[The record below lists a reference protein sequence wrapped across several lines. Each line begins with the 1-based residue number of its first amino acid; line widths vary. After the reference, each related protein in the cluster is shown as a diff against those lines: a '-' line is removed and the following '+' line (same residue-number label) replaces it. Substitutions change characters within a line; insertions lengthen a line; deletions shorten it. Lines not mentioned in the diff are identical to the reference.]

1 MKKHQAPS
9 QHLKD
14 RVIIVT
20 GAGQGIGQTA
30 AIAFAK
36 QGATVI
42 LVGRTQVRLE
52 ATYDAIHAEGLPEAL
67 IFPMDLNKA
76 TEDDFKAM
84 AEGIYQQLGRLDG
97 ILHNATE
104 FKNLSPLE
112 IQTINQFEE
121 MFRVNVI
128 APFALT
134 KACLPLLERAAH
146 ASVIFT
152 SNSSAQS
159 PKAYWG
165 SHGISKAATDFMMQ
179 MWTQELENRPN
190 IRFNSIVPGALQSPQ
205 RKKTHPGEVHAD
217 LPSIES
223 AMPLYLYLMG
233 NDSIGVSG
241 KVIPCEANTMF
252 SLNCNK

>member
-1 MKKHQAPS
+1 MKNYQAPS
-9 QHLKD
+9 QHLKN

-36 QGATVI
+36 QGARVI
-42 LVGRTQVRLE
+42 LVGRTQAKLE
-52 ATYDAIHAEGLPEAL
+52 ATYDAIQAQGLPEAL
-67 IFPMDLNKA
+67 IFPTDLNKA

-97 ILHNATE
+97 ILHNATD
-104 FKNLSPLE
+104 FNNLSPLE
-112 IQTINQFEE
+112 IQTAEQFEE

-134 KACLPLLERAAH
+134 KACLPLLARATH

-179 MWTQELENRPN
+179 MWVQELESRPN

-205 RKKTHPGEVHAD
+205 RKKTHPGEVHTD

-233 NDSIGVSG
+233 DDSVGVSG
-241 KVIPCEANTMF
+241 KVIPFEANTMF
-252 SLNCNK
+252 H

>member
-1 MKKHQAPS
+1 MKNYQAPS
-9 QHLKD
+9 QNLKD

-42 LVGRTQVRLE
+42 LIGRTQSKLE
-52 ATYDAIHAEGLPEAL
+52 ATYDAIQSQDLPEAL

-76 TEDDFKAM
+76 TQDNFKAM

-97 ILHNATE
+97 ILHNATD
-104 FKNLSPLE
+104 FNNLSPLE
-112 IQTINQFEE
+112 IQTAEQFEE
-121 MFRVNVI
+121 MFRVNTI
-128 APFALT
+128 APFDLT
-134 KACLPLLERAAH
+134 KACLPLLERSTN

-152 SNSSAQS
+152 SSSSAQT

-179 MWTQELENRPN
+179 MWVQELENRPN
-190 IRFNSIVPGALQSPQ
+190 IRFNSIAPGALKSPQ
-205 RKKTHPGEVHAD
+205 RKKTHPGELHSE
-217 LPSIES
+217 LPTMES

-233 NDSIGVSG
+233 DDSIGVTG
-241 KVIPCEANTMF
+241 KVHHV
-252 SLNCNK
+252 

>member
-1 MKKHQAPS
+1 MKNYQAPH

-20 GAGQGIGQTA
+20 GAGQGLGQTA

-36 QGATVI
+36 QGATMI
-42 LVGRTQVRLE
+42 LIGRTQAKLE
-52 ATYDAIHAEGLPEAL
+52 ATYDTIQAQGLPEAL

-76 TEDDFKAM
+76 TEDDFNAM

-97 ILHNATE
+97 ILHNATD
-104 FKNLSPLE
+104 FDNLSPLE
-112 IQTINQFEE
+112 IQTTEQFEE

-134 KACLPLLERAAH
+134 KACLPLLERAEN

-152 SNSSAQS
+152 SNSSAQT

-165 SHGISKAATDFMMQ
+165 SHGISKAAADFMMQ
-179 MWTQELENRPN
+179 MWSQELESRPN
-190 IRFNSIVPGALQSPQ
+190 IRFNSIVPGGLQSPQ
-205 RKKTHPGEVHAD
+205 RKKTHPGEVHSE
-217 LPSIES
+217 LPIMES
-223 AMPLYLYLMG
+223 AMQLYLYLMG
-233 NDSIGVSG
+233 DESKGITG
-241 KVIPCEANTMF
+241 KVHQA
-252 SLNCNK
+252 

>member
-1 MKKHQAPS
+1 MKNYQAPS

-42 LVGRTQVRLE
+42 LVGRTQAKLE
-52 ATYDAIHAEGLPEAL
+52 ATYDAIQAQGLAEAL
-67 IFPMDLNKA
+67 IFPLDLNKA
-76 TEDDFKAM
+76 REDDFKAM
-84 AEGIYQQLGRLDG
+84 AEGIYKQLGRLDG
-97 ILHNATE
+97 ILHNATD
-104 FKNLSPLE
+104 FNNLSPLE
-112 IQTINQFEE
+112 IQTTEQFEE

-134 KACLPLLERAAH
+134 KACLPLLASATH

-165 SHGISKAATDFMMQ
+165 SHGISKASTDFMMQ
-179 MWTQELENRPN
+179 MWAQELENRPN

-205 RKKTHPGEVHAD
+205 RKKTHPGEVHAN
-217 LPSIES
+217 LPTMES
-223 AMPLYLYLMG
+223 AMPLYFYLMG
-233 NDSIGVSG
+233 DDSIGVTG
-241 KVIPCEANTMF
+241 TIQQ
-252 SLNCNK
+252 L

>member
-1 MKKHQAPS
+1 MKNYQAPS

-20 GAGQGIGQTA
+20 GAGQGLGQTA
-30 AIAFAK
+30 AITFAK

-42 LVGRTQVRLE
+42 LVGRTQAKLE
-52 ATYDAIHAEGLPEAL
+52 ATYDAIQAQGFPVAL
-67 IFPMDLNKA
+67 IFPLDLNKA

-97 ILHNATE
+97 ILHNATD
-104 FKNLSPLE
+104 FNNLSPLE
-112 IQTINQFEE
+112 IQTAQQFEA
-121 MFRVNVI
+121 MFRVNTI

-134 KACLPLLERAAH
+134 KACLPLLERATN

-152 SNSSAQS
+152 SNSSAQT

-179 MWTQELENRPN
+179 MWAQELENRAN
-190 IRFNSIVPGALQSPQ
+190 VRFNSIVPGALQSPQ

-217 LPSIES
+217 LTSMES
-223 AMPLYLYLMG
+223 ALPLYLYLMG
-233 NDSIGVSG
+233 DDSASITG
-241 KVIPCEANTMF
+241 KI
-252 SLNCNK
+252 LHI

>member
-1 MKKHQAPS
+1 MKNYQALS

-30 AIAFAK
+30 AISFAK

-42 LVGRTQVRLE
+42 LIGRTQAKLE
-52 ATYDAIHAEGLPEAL
+52 ATYDEIQAQGLPEAL

-97 ILHNATE
+97 ILHNATD
-104 FKNLSPLE
+104 FNNLSPLE
-112 IQTINQFEE
+112 IQTAEQFEE

-134 KACLPLLERAAH
+134 KACLPLLERAAN
-146 ASVIFT
+146 ASVVFT

-179 MWTQELENRPN
+179 MWAQELENRPN
-190 IRFNSIVPGALQSPQ
+190 IRLNSIVPGGLQSPQ
-205 RKKTHPGEVHAD
+205 RKKTHPGEMHSE
-217 LPSIES
+217 LPTIES
-223 AMPLYLYLMG
+223 AMPLYFYLMG
-233 NDSIGVSG
+233 DDSAGVNG
-241 KVIPCEANTMF
+241 KVLAG
-252 SLNCNK
+252 

>member
-1 MKKHQAPS
+1 MKNYQAPQ

-30 AIAFAK
+30 AISFAK

-42 LVGRTQVRLE
+42 LLGRTQVKLE
-52 ATYDAIHAEGLPEAL
+52 ATFDAIQGQGLPEAL

-104 FKNLSPLE
+104 FNNLSPLE
-112 IQTINQFEE
+112 IQTAEQFEE

-134 KACLPLLERAAH
+134 KACLPLLERAVN

-165 SHGISKAATDFMMQ
+165 SHAISKAATDFMMQ
-179 MWTQELENRPN
+179 IWAQELENRPN
-190 IRFNSIVPGALQSPQ
+190 LRFNSIVPGALQSPQ
-205 RKKTHPGEVHAD
+205 RKKTHPGEVHAN
-217 LPSIES
+217 LPTMES
-223 AMPLYLYLMG
+223 AMPLYFYLMG
-233 NDSIGVSG
+233 DDSIGVTG
-241 KVIPCEANTMF
+241 TIQK
-252 SLNCNK
+252 L

>member
-1 MKKHQAPS
+1 MKNYQAPE

-30 AIAFAK
+30 ALAFAK

-42 LVGRTQVRLE
+42 LIGRNQAKLE
-52 ATYDAIHAEGLPEAL
+52 ATYDAIQAQGWPEAL
-67 IFPMDLNKA
+67 IFPMDLNQA
-76 TEDDFKAM
+76 SEDDFKAM

-97 ILHNATE
+97 ILHNATD
-104 FKNLSPLE
+104 FNNLSPLE
-112 IQTINQFEE
+112 IQTAEQFIE
-121 MFRVNVI
+121 MFRVNTI

-134 KACLPLLERAAH
+134 KACLPLLERSAH

-152 SNSSAQS
+152 SNSSALS

-179 MWTQELENRPN
+179 MWAQELENRPN
-190 IRFNSIVPGALQSPQ
+190 IRLNSVVPGPLQSPQ
-205 RKKTHPGEVHAD
+205 RKKTHPGELHAE
-217 LPSIES
+217 LPTMAS

-233 NDSIGVSG
+233 DDSANISG
-241 KVIPCEANTMF
+241 QIF
-252 SLNCNK
+252 SD

>member
-1 MKKHQAPS
+1 MKNYQAPS
-9 QHLKD
+9 LHLKD

-42 LVGRTQVRLE
+42 LVGRTQPKLE
-52 ATYDAIHAEGLPEAL
+52 ATYDAIKAQGFPEAL
-67 IFPMDLNKA
+67 IFPIDLNKA

-97 ILHNATE
+97 ILHNATD
-104 FKNLSPLE
+104 FNNLSPLE
-112 IQTINQFEE
+112 IQTAEQFEE

-128 APFALT
+128 APFSLT
-134 KACLPLLERAAH
+134 KACLPLLERAAN
-146 ASVIFT
+146 ASVVFT

-179 MWTQELENRPN
+179 MWAQELENRPN
-190 IRFNSIVPGALQSPQ
+190 IRFNSIVPGPLQSPQ
-205 RKKTHPGEVHAD
+205 RKKTHPGEVHSE
-217 LPSIES
+217 LPTIES

-233 NDSIGVSG
+233 DDSAGVNG
-241 KVIPCEANTMF
+241 KVLA
-252 SLNCNK
+252 L

>member
-1 MKKHQAPS
+1 MKNYQAPS

-42 LVGRTQVRLE
+42 LIGRTQAKLE
-52 ATYDAIHAEGLPEAL
+52 ATYDAIQAQGLPEAL

-97 ILHNATE
+97 ILHNATD
-104 FKNLSPLE
+104 FNNLSPLE
-112 IQTINQFEE
+112 IQTAEQFEE
-121 MFRVNVI
+121 MFRVNVV

-134 KACLPLLERAAH
+134 KACLPLLARATH

-179 MWTQELENRPN
+179 MWAQELENRPN
-190 IRFNSIVPGALQSPQ
+190 IRLNSIVPGPLQSPQ
-205 RKKTHPGEVHAD
+205 RKKTHPGEVHSE
-217 LPSIES
+217 LPTVES

-233 NDSIGVSG
+233 DDSAGVSG
-241 KVIPCEANTMF
+241 KVLAR
-252 SLNCNK
+252 

>member
-1 MKKHQAPS
+1 MKNYQAPS

-20 GAGQGIGQTA
+20 GGGQGIGQTA

-36 QGATVI
+36 KGATVI
-42 LVGRTQVRLE
+42 LVGRTQAKLE
-52 ATYDAIHAEGLPEAL
+52 ATYDAIQAQGLAEAL
-67 IFPMDLNKA
+67 IFPMDLYKA

-97 ILHNATE
+97 ILHNATD
-104 FKNLSPLE
+104 FNNLSPLE
-112 IQTINQFEE
+112 IQTTEQFEE

-134 KACLPLLERAAH
+134 KACLPLLARATH

-165 SHGISKAATDFMMQ
+165 SHGISKASTDFMMQ
-179 MWTQELENRPN
+179 MWAQELENRPN

-205 RKKTHPGEVHAD
+205 RKKTHPGEVHAN
-217 LPSIES
+217 LPTMES
-223 AMPLYLYLMG
+223 AMPLYFYLMG
-233 NDSIGVSG
+233 DDSIGVTG
-241 KVIPCEANTMF
+241 TIQQ
-252 SLNCNK
+252 L

>member
-1 MKKHQAPS
+1 MKNYQAPS

-20 GAGQGIGQTA
+20 GGGQGIGQTA

-42 LVGRTQVRLE
+42 LVGRTQAKLE
-52 ATYDAIHAEGLPEAL
+52 ATYDAIQAQGLAEAL
-67 IFPMDLNKA
+67 IFPLDLNKA
-76 TEDDFKAM
+76 REDDFKAM
-84 AEGIYQQLGRLDG
+84 AEGIYKQLGRLDG
-97 ILHNATE
+97 ILHNATD
-104 FKNLSPLE
+104 FNNLSPLE
-112 IQTINQFEE
+112 IQTTEQFEE

-134 KACLPLLERAAH
+134 KACLPLLARATH

-165 SHGISKAATDFMMQ
+165 SHGISKASTDFMMQ
-179 MWTQELENRPN
+179 MWAQELENRPN

-205 RKKTHPGEVHAD
+205 RKKTHPGEVHAN
-217 LPSIES
+217 LPTMES
-223 AMPLYLYLMG
+223 AMPLYFYLMG
-233 NDSIGVSG
+233 DDSIGVTG
-241 KVIPCEANTMF
+241 TIQQ
-252 SLNCNK
+252 L

>member
-1 MKKHQAPS
+1 MKNYQAPR

-42 LVGRTQVRLE
+42 LIGRTQAKLE
-52 ATYDAIHAEGLPEAL
+52 ATYDAIQAQGLPEAL

-97 ILHNATE
+97 ILHNATD
-104 FKNLSPLE
+104 FNNLSPLE
-112 IQTINQFEE
+112 IQTAEQFEE
-121 MFRVNVI
+121 MFRVNVV

-134 KACLPLLERAAH
+134 KACLPLLARATH

-179 MWTQELENRPN
+179 MWAQELENRPN
-190 IRFNSIVPGALQSPQ
+190 IRLNSIVPGPLQSPQ
-205 RKKTHPGEVHAD
+205 RKKTHPGEVHSE
-217 LPSIES
+217 LPTVES

-233 NDSIGVSG
+233 DDSAGVSG
-241 KVIPCEANTMF
+241 KVLAR
-252 SLNCNK
+252 

>member
-1 MKKHQAPS
+1 MKNYQAPI
-9 QHLKD
+9 QNLKD

-30 AIAFAK
+30 AFAFAK

-42 LVGRTQVRLE
+42 LIGRTQSKLE
-52 ATYDAIHAEGLPEAL
+52 ATYDAIQAQDLPEAL
-67 IFPMDLNKA
+67 IFPMDLNKT

-97 ILHNATE
+97 ILHNATD
-104 FKNLSPLE
+104 FNNLSPLE
-112 IQTINQFEE
+112 IQTAEQFEE
-121 MFRVNVI
+121 MFRVNTI

-134 KACLPLLERAAH
+134 KACLSLLDRSTN

-152 SNSSAQS
+152 SNSSAQI

-179 MWTQELENRPN
+179 MWAQELENRPN
-190 IRFNSIVPGALQSPQ
+190 IRFNSIVPGALKSPQ
-205 RKKTHPGEVHAD
+205 RKKTHPGEVHSE
-217 LPSIES
+217 LPTMES

-233 NDSIGVSG
+233 DDSIGVTG
-241 KVIPCEANTMF
+241 KVHH
-252 SLNCNK
+252 L

>member
-1 MKKHQAPS
+1 MKNYQAPH

-20 GAGQGIGQTA
+20 GAGQGLGQTA

-36 QGATVI
+36 QGATMI
-42 LVGRTQVRLE
+42 LIGRTQAKLE
-52 ATYDAIHAEGLPEAL
+52 ATYDTIQAQGLPEAL

-76 TEDDFKAM
+76 TEDDFNAM

-97 ILHNATE
+97 ILHNATD
-104 FKNLSPLE
+104 FDNLSPLE
-112 IQTINQFEE
+112 IQTTEQFEE

-134 KACLPLLERAAH
+134 KACLPLLERAEN

-152 SNSSAQS
+152 SNSSAQT

-165 SHGISKAATDFMMQ
+165 SHGISKAAADFMMQ
-179 MWTQELENRPN
+179 MWSQELESRLN
-190 IRFNSIVPGALQSPQ
+190 IRFNSIVPGGLQSPQ
-205 RKKTHPGEVHAD
+205 RKKTHPGEVHSE
-217 LPSIES
+217 LPIMES
-223 AMPLYLYLMG
+223 AMQLYLYLMG
-233 NDSIGVSG
+233 DESKGITG
-241 KVIPCEANTMF
+241 KVHQA
-252 SLNCNK
+252 

>member
-1 MKKHQAPS
+1 MKNYQAPT
-9 QHLKD
+9 QNLEG
-14 RVIIVT
+14 RVIIVS

-42 LVGRTQVRLE
+42 LIGRTQSKLE
-52 ATYDAIHAEGLPEAL
+52 ATYDAIKAQDLPEAL

-76 TEDDFKAM
+76 TEDNFKAM

-97 ILHNATE
+97 ILHNATD
-104 FKNLSPLE
+104 FNNLSPLE
-112 IQTINQFEE
+112 IQTSEQFEE
-121 MFRVNVI
+121 MFRVNTI

-134 KACLPLLERAAH
+134 KACLPLLERSTN

-165 SHGISKAATDFMMQ
+165 SHGISKAATDSMMK
-179 MWTQELENRPN
+179 MWVQELENRPN
-190 IRFNSIVPGALQSPQ
+190 IRLNSIIPGALQSPQ
-205 RKKTHPGEVHAD
+205 RKKTHPGEVHSE
-217 LPSIES
+217 LPTMES

-233 NDSIGVSG
+233 DDSIGVTG
-241 KVIPCEANTMF
+241 KVHQV
-252 SLNCNK
+252 